1 MNILVKQ
8 FGEMIRK
15 PYNTKD
21 FKAMQ
26 IIYSKSAQIYNIIS
40 DNLNNTFLKK
50 FYEYASINMGKCVKK
65 KLKIKLISSCYYKN
79 THTSFTFIYICVPNV
94 RNTTL
99 KKSKT

>member
-21 FKAMQ
+21 FKVMQ

-40 DNLNNTFLKK
+40 DNLNNTFLK
-50 FYEYASINMGKCVKK
+50 
-65 KLKIKLISSCYYKN
+65 
-79 THTSFTFIYICVPNV
+79 SFMSM
-94 RNTTL
+94 L
-99 KKSKT
+99 Q